1 MPGNWALEVLIPHSP
16 FPIPE
21 NSIPSWMEFFIR
33 GDVSSDEK
41 ID

>member
-1 MPGNWALEVLIPHSP
+1 MPDARKLGIRSSYSP

-41 ID
+41 IV